1 MQVALEKIVVKPGQQ
16 LLLRDISW
24 SDFEEILADLGEHRG
39 SRISYSN
46 GQLEIMVPLP
56 EHEKHKEIIGDL
68 IKILLE
74 QLEVDFEREGCWGS
88 PSIPNRVVE
97 SLAST
102 TFKSESMNQALEA
115 DACFYI
121 QNHQAVIGK
130 DRLDLSIDP
139 PPDLAIEI
147 DEVRGSPVVLRRGL
161 SDITNRT
168 QFDNYLLLK
177 VPELWR
183 YSTKGLQI
191 YLLQDQQYLE
201 STTSPNFPHL
211 PIIELIERHTKQAQ
225 VAGRSVAIRAFK
237 QWIQE
242 NI

>member
-16 LLLRDISW
+16 LLFRDISW
-24 SDFEEILADLGEHRG
+24 SDFEAILADLGEHRG

-74 QLEVDFEREGCWGS
+74 QLEVDFE
-88 PSIPNRVVE
+88 

-121 QNHQAVIGK
+121 QNYQAVIGK
-130 DRLDLSIDP
+130 DRLDLTIDP

-147 DEVRGSPVVLRRGL
+147 
-161 SDITNRT
+161 DITNRT

-191 YLLQDQQYLE
+191 YLLQDQQYVE

-211 PIIELIERHTKQAQ
+211 PIIELIERYTKQAQ
-225 VAGRSVAIRAFK
+225 VTGRSVAIRAFK

>member
-24 SDFEEILADLGEHRG
+24 LDFEEILADLGEHRG

-46 GQLEIMVPLP
+46 GALEIMVPLP

-74 QLEVDFEREGCWGS
+74 RLEVDF
-88 PSIPNRVVE
+88 E

-121 QNHQAVIGK
+121 QNYQAVIGK
-130 DRLDLSIDP
+130 DRLDLTKSEEAPSSYGGVSLTIDP

-147 DEVRGSPVVLRRGL
+147 D
-161 SDITNRT
+161 ITNRT
-168 QFDNYLLLK
+168 QFNNYLLLQ

-183 YSTKGLQI
+183 YSKKGLQI
-191 YLLQDQQYLE
+191 YLLQNQQYVE
-201 STTSPNFPHL
+201 STTSPNFPHI
-211 PIIELIERHTKQAQ
+211 PIIELIESYTKQAQ
-225 VAGRSVAIRAFK
+225 AEGRSVAIRAFK

>member
-1 MQVALEKIVVKPGQQ
+1 MQVAIEKIVVKPGQQ

-46 GQLEIMVPLP
+46 GALEIMVPLP

-68 IKILLE
+68 IKILLDH
-74 QLEVDFEREGCWGS
+74 LEIDF
-88 PSIPNRVVE
+88 E

-130 DRLDLSIDP
+130 DRLDLTVDP

-147 DEVRGSPVVLRRGL
+147 D
-161 SDITNRT
+161 ITNRT
-168 QFDNYLLLK
+168 QLDNYLLLK

-183 YSTKGLQI
+183 YSQKGLRI
-191 YLLQDQQYLE
+191 YLLQNQQYIE

-211 PIIELIERHTKQAQ
+211 PIIELIESYTKQAQ
-225 VAGRSVAIRAFK
+225 AEGRSKAVRAFK
-237 QWIQE
+237 QWIQA